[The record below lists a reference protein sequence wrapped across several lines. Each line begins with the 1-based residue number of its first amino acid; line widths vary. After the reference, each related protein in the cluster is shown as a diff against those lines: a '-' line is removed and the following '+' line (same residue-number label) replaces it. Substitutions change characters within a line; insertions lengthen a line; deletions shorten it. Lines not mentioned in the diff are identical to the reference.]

1 MLNANEIKFRASGIG
16 YLMTEPRSKSET
28 LSETTKSHLVDV
40 YVSEKYGRK
49 KDISNRYIEK
59 GLAVEDD
66 SITLLS
72 RHTKK
77 FHKKNDI
84 RLFNEFIQGEP
95 DLFDGES
102 IEKAELIIDIKS
114 SWDIFTFF
122 RTKKDHINKM
132 YWWQL
137 QSYMWLTG
145 AKKSQLVYC
154 LVNTP
159 DTIINDEKRKLMW
172 KMGAIDENETTEKAF
187 AELDRAMTF
196 DDIPLDERI
205 NIIEIDRDDQAIERI
220 MNRVIECREWMNQNL
235 F

>member
-1 MLNANEIKFRASGIG
+1 MNNANEIRFRASGIG

-28 LSETTKSHLVDV
+28 LSETTKSHLIDV
-40 YVSEKYGRK
+40 FVSEKYGRK
-49 KDISNRYIEK
+49 KDISNKYIEK

-72 RHTKK
+72 RHTKR
-77 FHKKNDI
+77 FYSKNDE

-95 DLFDGES
+95 DLFEGES
-102 IEKAELIIDIKS
+102 IHNADMIIDIKS

-122 RTKKDHINKM
+122 RTKKEHINKM
-132 YWWQL
+132 YYWQL

-145 AKKSQLVYC
+145 AKESQLVYC

-159 DTIINDEKRKLMW
+159 EMIINDEKRKLMW

-187 AELDRAMTF
+187 AELERAMTF
-196 DDIPLDERI
+196 DDISLDERI
-205 NIIEIDRDDQAIERI
+205 NIIKVERDEFAIDRIK
-220 MNRVIECREWMNQNL
+220 NKVVECREWMNQNL

>member
-49 KDISNRYIEK
+49 KDISNCYIEK

-84 RLFNEFIQGEP
+84 RLSNEFIQGEP

-172 KMGAIDENETTEKAF
+172 KIGAIDENETTEKAF

-220 MNRVIECREWMNQNL
+220 MNRVIECRTWMNQNL